1 MLLWVATIC
10 LDYYDYIRDNYRD
23 GKNLFYVD
31 VLYLGIGKLRV
42 GLAEKFNN
50 DAKRVVIN

>member
-1 MLLWVATIC
+1 MLWVATIC